1 MRLVKE
7 LWKYR
12 EMIGSLV
19 RRDIR
24 GRYKGSALGILW
36 MLVDPFAQL
45 TIYTIVFSYI
55 LRSSIDKFY
64 LFLFVALV
72 PWIFFSQCLNGGST
86 IILGNQDMIKKIYFP
101 REIIPI
107 SFAISQLVTLL
118 LSFIAVLI
126 VVLGSGIE
134 ISIMAWICLP
144 LVILDEFMLGLG
156 VVLVTSG
163 LNVYYRDVQYIL
175 NVISLAWMYLTP
187 ILYSLEM
194 ITNDTY
200 RKLFYLNPLTIIIE
214 NYRDILYYGK
224 VPGAGKIGFCT
235 LLSLVVMI
243 IGFRCFG
250 YMKKGF
256 AEEL

>member
-243 IGFRCFG
+243 IWFRCFG

>member
-1 MRLVKE
+1 MKLIGE
-7 LWKYR
+7 LWNYR

-45 TIYTIVFSYI
+45 VIYTVVFSYI
-55 LRSSIDKFY
+55 LKSSIDKFY

-86 IILGNQDMIKKIYFP
+86 IIISNQDMVKKIYFP

-118 LSFIAVLI
+118 LSFVAVII
-126 VVLGSGIE
+126 VVLASGIKV
-134 ISIMAWICLP
+134 SVMAWICLP
-144 LVILDEFMLGLG
+144 FVIIDEFMLGLG
-156 VVLVTSG
+156 VVLITSG

-175 NVISLAWMYLTP
+175 SVVSLAWMYLTP
-187 ILYSLEM
+187 ILYPLDM
-194 ITNDTY
+194 VTNNVY
-200 RKLFYLNPLTIIIE
+200 RSLFYINPLTIIIE
-214 NYRDILYYGK
+214 NYRTILYYGNMPDLK
-224 VPGAGKIGFCT
+224 MIGLST
-235 LLSLVVMI
+235 LISFVIMI
-243 IGFRCFG
+243 IGVWCFG
-250 YMKKGF
+250 RMKKGF

>member
-1 MRLVKE
+1 M
-7 LWKYR
+7 
-12 EMIGSLV
+12 
-19 RRDIR
+19 D
-24 GRYKGSALGILW
+24 
-36 MLVDPFAQL
+36 
-45 TIYTIVFSYI
+45 
-55 LRSSIDKFY
+55 
-64 LFLFVALV
+64 
-72 PWIFFSQCLNGGST
+72 FFSQCLNGGST